1 MTDESCPGFYLFL
14 CLSLFCLQQHTK
26 FNIDPTEPI
35 VAVKTGTQLAQFD
48 DITQTLPS
56 TSTADLVDAGE
67 GGATKQQE
75 RYPFLGHFNAIA
87 KTRLCIIFDY
97 TNLCIR
103 KKIVLDDSV

>member
-1 MTDESCPGFYLFL
+1 MTDECCPGFYLFL

-87 KTRLCIIFDY
+87 KTRLCITFDFTQIY
-97 TNLCIR
+97 VYV
-103 KKIVLDDSV
+103 KK

>member
-1 MTDESCPGFYLFL
+1 MSVYVLFL
-14 CLSLFCLQQHTK
+14 CLSSFSLQQHTK

-56 TSTADLVDAGE
+56 TSTADLGDAGE

-75 RYPFLGHFNAIA
+75 RYSFIGHFNSIA
-87 KTRLCIIFDY
+87 KTHL
-97 TNLCIR
+97 
-103 KKIVLDDSV
+103 